1 MKDYYKILQVAPDA
15 SPEVIQMAYK
25 ALAKKYHPDLNP
37 GQEEAAQEKMKD
49 VNEAYETLSDKDKR
63 WQYDQSRY
71 QQPKT
76 EQQPHYEEPEPPRN
90 AQTHSAQPR
99 DEQASTSTI
108 DPTPEVKEK
117 ASGGKGCAK
126 AGCGCLVVFVVLF
139 ILLGLF
145 GGSSSGSDSD
155 KKTSSSNMASVAS
168 SSEANAAASET
179 EEVNPETEEKQGEEL
194 VYTVE
199 NLEEASRTYSISE
212 NPYYK
217 DSVAQY
223 VEAINTIYGEDATQ
237 TVTETTLEQ
246 ALKDSDVSRLFVEK
260 LLKLQGEDVMT
271 NSDFYRM
278 DVKTDTGIVKTL
290 FTMESERQYLEVSSQ
305 PKNRIGENEEIQ
317 FYYGG
322 MKENKPSGNGALFS
336 YSTEDGLSLQY
347 VGKFKGGKID
357 GKGVLFAYDG
367 LVHYLVQT
375 GNYEKNMATGKLTTY
390 YSNDC
395 QSVGSFYLYK
405 LWEYID
411 EKSEKWSD
419 DELEQQIDRLL
430 PKKKVIK
437 LIATV
442 SLYESPSATVDFNQ
456 RVLIPHIGYEGEMK
470 KGSKEG
476 KGKLYASAGWLAY
489 DGEWKNDKYNGKGTL
504 YNQDGTIRKKG
515 TFDHEAL
522 DEELIYSNLATAAI
536 LALDKVSLDEL
547 FTVDDSDVDA
557 ATQTASA
564 ESSTAKSIPSEAIP
578 SEVLGCEEDGTWQ
591 KILVEATGS
600 NATLTLWTYRDGQ
613 WEKDLSTTAAI
624 GANGLTTDKTEGDHM
639 TPEGTFPICFA
650 FSIKEKNTMLYS
662 KIIKEDSVWVC
673 DPESIYY
680 NTLQSKNNP
689 QKDWADKGG
698 AENMYVKFS
707 KGSSNA
713 CICFGFNGDGESA
726 YSATPYAGSAL
737 FIDGVG
743 ENGNMNS
750 GYGDI
755 KISGKDMTKLLSYLC
770 ENDNPVITIK
780 SAQ

>member
-1 MKDYYKILQVAPDA
+1 MSKVNFKQKQKKLREQRVRQTGWSEGTWDCSFSDSNEVLQSDEAESPKGVSQAVFDERPKAREKIKKKLEAARHKPDPSVPAEKLSDYLSSLNARDAVPPPILVRDDIPDNVQESTLSKTA
-15 SPEVIQMAYK
+15 SRPIFEPAIKKTSKTLSIVEMAGE
-25 ALAKKYHPDLNP
+25 LKKYVHIIS
-37 GQEEAAQEKMKD
+37 
-49 VNEAYETLSDKDKR
+49 Y
-63 WQYDQSRY
+63 
-71 QQPKT
+71 
-76 EQQPHYEEPEPPRN
+76 
-90 AQTHSAQPR
+90 
-99 DEQASTSTI
+99 
-108 DPTPEVKEK
+108 
-117 ASGGKGCAK
+117 
-126 AGCGCLVVFVVLF
+126 
-139 ILLGLF
+139 
-145 GGSSSGSDSD
+145 SD

-322 MKENKPSGNGALFS
+322 MKENKPNGNGALFS

-419 DELEQQIDRLL
+419 DEFEQQIDRLL

-476 KGKLYASAGWLAY
+476 KGKLYASAGWLVY

-515 TFDHEAL
+515 TL
-522 DEELIYSNLATAAI
+522 S
-536 LALDKVSLDEL
+536 VSLRQE
-547 FTVDDSDVDA
+547 
-557 ATQTASA
+557 
-564 ESSTAKSIPSEAIP
+564 
-578 SEVLGCEEDGTWQ
+578 
-591 KILVEATGS
+591 KITS
-600 NATLTLWTYRDGQ
+600 NKG
-613 WEKDLSTTAAI
+613 
-624 GANGLTTDKTEGDHM
+624 
-639 TPEGTFPICFA
+639 
-650 FSIKEKNTMLYS
+650 FS
-662 KIIKEDSVWVC
+662 
-673 DPESIYY
+673 
-680 NTLQSKNNP
+680 Q
-689 QKDWADKGG
+689 
-698 AENMYVKFS
+698 
-707 KGSSNA
+707 
-713 CICFGFNGDGESA
+713 
-726 YSATPYAGSAL
+726 
-737 FIDGVG
+737 
-743 ENGNMNS
+743 
-750 GYGDI
+750 
-755 KISGKDMTKLLSYLC
+755 
-770 ENDNPVITIK
+770 
-780 SAQ
+780 